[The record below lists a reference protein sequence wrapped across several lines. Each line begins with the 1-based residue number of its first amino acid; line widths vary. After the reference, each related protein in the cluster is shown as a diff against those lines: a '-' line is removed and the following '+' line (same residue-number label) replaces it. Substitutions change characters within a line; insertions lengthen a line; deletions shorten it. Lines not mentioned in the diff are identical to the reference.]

1 MLISAMNPC
10 PCGYFGSTQKRCSC
24 SHDRVRDYRTRISG
38 PLLDRIDLQQR
49 WGTVTSEPRWA
60 IAHKFPAQEVTTT
73 VESIEVNV
81 GRTGAVTP
89 WVLMAPVHVG
99 GVTALQLQGYGHY
112 IAPKLNKC
120 HLYTSKKLKLP
131 KWFRSYGWEVE
142 ITLHMSSLFGSTK
155 LGKKELV
162 RNQIPIE
169 IAASE
174 RAILEML
181 SHVSSEASFMHTW
194 QIMEGLS
201 TLRPDLM
208 QELLEQCKSVKVV
221 RLSLYMAEKNQ
232 FQWFKRLK
240 TEKFDLGS
248 GKRSIVKG
256 GKLNKDYKITV
267 PQKLEDAPWI

>member
-1 MLISAMNPC
+1 M
-10 PCGYFGSTQKRCSC
+10 
-24 SHDRVRDYRTRISG
+24 SHGRNEKLNS
-38 PLLDRIDLQQR
+38 LLSSWL
-49 WGTVTSEPRWA
+49 P
-60 IAHKFPAQEVTTT
+60 
-73 VESIEVNV
+73 
-81 GRTGAVTP
+81 GAVYASSWLRRKGYGADLLNGYKQSG
-89 WVLMAPVHVG
+89 WVGSLGRGAYVRFDNKPAWEGGLYAMQEQLDLPVHVG